1 MLIASPTDPK
11 LQSCETWER
20 YLILTCVRM
29 YRLAPA
35 AAVEEQPQ
43 MRVSSLPPM
52 MKLKDK
58 LYQKNEKLYKS
69 FGMFDLNK
77 VGSVTTAEFAK
88 TVEDLNV
95 SFPPLPLL
103 PDIWH
108 SANNTPPIKIW
119 GLDGRLGT
127 LMAVA
132 PINRLLVVSFACI
145 QCTFKCVHYG
155 PASLSSPALAW

>member
-1 MLIASPTDPK
+1 MGALSAFD
-11 LQSCETWER
+11 SCSYVTFG
-20 YLILTCVRM
+20 
-29 YRLAPA
+29 PA

-52 MKLKDK
+52 KNLKDK

-95 SFPPLPLL
+95 SFPLP
-103 PDIWH
+103 I
-108 SANNTPPIKIW
+108 AT
-119 GLDGRLGT
+119 
-127 LMAVA
+127 
-132 PINRLLVVSFACI
+132 
-145 QCTFKCVHYG
+145 
-155 PASLSSPALAW
+155 